1 MWAVFSDNPTREK
14 ILLLL
19 KRKGPL
25 SIEAL
30 TKELNI
36 TSMGIRQHLLSLER
50 RGLIDYATRRQGIG
64 RPAFLYKLTEKA
76 DALFPRTYDQFILSL
91 FRDMED
97 HEGREKVEE
106 IFKWRKNRML
116 KDFRESLADKKTVRD
131 KLYGLNDILAAEGYL
146 PEIQDADNHY
156 NLKIFNCPVFKIG
169 LEYRHTCRY
178 DLQMFRDLFGKEVT
192 REECIIDGYPS
203 CTYTIPKSF
212 SR

>member
-14 ILLLL
+14 ILMLL

-76 DALFPRTYDQFILSL
+76 DALFPRTYDQFILNL
-91 FRDMED
+91 LRDVED
-97 HEGREKVEE
+97 HEGREKVDET
-106 IFKWRKNRML
+106 FKWRKNRML
-116 KDFRESLADKKTVRD
+116 KDFKDSLADKKTVRD
-131 KLYGLNDILAAEGYL
+131 KLYGLNDILASEGYL
-146 PEIQDADNHY
+146 PEIQDSDNHY
-156 NLKIFNCPVFKIG
+156 ALKIFNCPVFKIG
-169 LEYRHTCRY
+169 FEYRDTCRY
-178 DLQMFRDLFGKEVT
+178 DLQTFRDLFGKDVT
-192 REECIIDGYPS
+192 REECIIDGDAS
-203 CTYTIPKSF
+203 CTYIIPKGL